1 MGLLGWM
8 ISKLTGRPA
17 PAPAPATSLN
27 AARPAGSFTVTFT
40 GPTGPSVQ
48 VSDIEVAQR
57 AKEHAF
63 VLTTNPP
70 ALKTAD
76 QWWREDTHN
85 RRLGAGSD
93 KAYHWL
99 LPFVPLEVV
108 KLPSL
113 QEAQERGPAG
123 ASALAKELRALI
135 RVSRKAKEPHSALL
149 RSLYGACVAADLSA
163 SLAFENEQPRNM
175 ARFVDIKELQAVSI
189 AFETMGYQCTESLTK
204 TDAKW
209 LIEAFGEPT
218 EHQSFDAM
226 WPNVRR
232 NAVSRY
238 CWGELQ
244 RKNESAKSHRG
255 PQQSMPEWLDELVKQ
270 NLGYFKEWQERVAA
284 RQEQL
289 AERASMLETAW
300 AATTQSF
307 VVADLETTGLNAES
321 DEVLEFA
328 AVQVDP
334 SGAVT
339 ARFSTL
345 VRVTHAIPDVI
356 TKLTGITQV
365 EADRDGLPL
374 EAAMQRFLAF
384 IGSRPVFFHNSPFDV
399 GFIKRA
405 AAQTRTKFPN
415 AVHDT
420 LPMARAAWPGLG
432 TYKLT
437 ALAGHIGAPAPSH
450 RARADANAALAVLLA
465 ARDITS
471 PMHKARNVLAG
482 GFEVEGSQQPA

>member
-1 MGLLGWM
+1 M
-8 ISKLTGRPA
+8 
-17 PAPAPATSLN
+17 
-27 AARPAGSFTVTFT
+27 ARGDTQP
-40 GPTGPSVQ
+40 PSG
-48 VSDIEVAQR
+48 D
-57 AKEHAF
+57 
-63 VLTTNPP
+63 
-70 ALKTAD
+70 
-76 QWWREDTHN
+76 
-85 RRLGAGSD
+85 GSD

-108 KLPSL
+108 KLASL

-123 ASALAKELRALI
+123 AAALAKELRALI

-149 RSLYGACVAADLSA
+149 RGLYGACVAADLSA
-163 SLAFENEQPRNM
+163 SLKFEGTQPHHM
-175 ARFVDIKELQAVSI
+175 AQFVDIKELQAVSI
-189 AFETMGYQCTESLTK
+189 AFETMGYQCTESLSK

-209 LIEAFGEPT
+209 LVEVFGEPA
-218 EHQSFDAM
+218 EHQSFDAL
-226 WPNVRR
+226 WPDVRR

-238 CWGELQ
+238 CWGVLQ
-244 RKNESAKSHRG
+244 SHNKSLKSLG
-255 PQQSMPEWLDELVKQ
+255 QPVQSMPEWLGELVRR
-270 NLGYFKEWQERVAA
+270 NLGYFKEWQGRVAA

-334 SGAVT
+334 SGVVT

-345 VRVTHAIPDVI
+345 VRVTRAIPDVI

-365 EADRDGLPL
+365 DADRDGLPL

-384 IGSRPVFFHNSPFDV
+384 VGSRPVFFHNAPFDV
-399 GFIKRA
+399 GFIKRV

-415 AVHDT
+415 VVHDT

-432 TYKLT
+432 THKL
-437 ALAGHIGAPAPSH
+437 HCS
-450 RARADANAALAVLLA
+450 R
-465 ARDITS
+465 
-471 PMHKARNVLAG
+471 
-482 GFEVEGSQQPA
+482 